1 MFIAANVLL
10 SCKKLLWN
18 VSHLTTDYLVH
29 IKQLNTNNNYGQ
41 DDISYERVISIPMR
55 AQCSFQLFCCKVINI
70 YRSPLWLPVT
80 NL

>member
-10 SCKKLLWN
+10 SWKKLLWN

-29 IKQLNTNNNYGQ
+29 IKQPNTTNNYGQ

-55 AQCSFQLFCCKVINI
+55 A
-70 YRSPLWLPVT
+70 
-80 NL
+80 